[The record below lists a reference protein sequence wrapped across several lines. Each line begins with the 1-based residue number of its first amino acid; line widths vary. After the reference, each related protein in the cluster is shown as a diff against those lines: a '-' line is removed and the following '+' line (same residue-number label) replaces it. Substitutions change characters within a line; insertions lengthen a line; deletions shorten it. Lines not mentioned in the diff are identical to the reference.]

1 MANKYGY
8 YMPLAANTFDSVRFL
23 DITQKI
29 DLLDSGERTQRKNK
43 DGTPMWVVS
52 ALVKFQ
58 GSPPETENFTL
69 VAPNEV
75 ANKYA
80 QIGEL
85 AEIKLIGLAGGKW
98 SRTTSDQTARSF
110 QITGIEVVKQ

>member
-1 MANKYGY
+1 
-8 YMPLAANTFDSVRFL
+8 MPLAANTFDSVRFL

-29 DLLDSGERTQRKNK
+29 DLLDGGERTQRKNK

-75 ANKYA
+75 ASKYA
-80 QIGEL
+80 QIVEL

-98 SRTTSDQTARSF
+98 SRTTSDQTAWSF
-110 QITGIEVVKQ
+110 QITGIEVVK

>member
-98 SRTTSDQTARSF
+98 SRTTSDQTAWSF

>member
-29 DLLDSGERTQRKNK
+29 DLLDGGERTQRKNK
-43 DGTPMWVVS
+43 DGAPMWVVS

-75 ANKYA
+75 ASKYA
-80 QIGEL
+80 QIAEL

-98 SRTTSDQTARSF
+98 SRTTSDQTAWSF